1 MPLKL
6 RAPSLLAACRPS
18 RRSIIRHKSACL
30 RSLQHQPPPQD
41 DVPADVVGPEEDIA
55 MGAVVPAQ
63 DSRDGFPGK
72 EPGPVSVIAGGAFMH
87 EAGTHCSQRV
97 TAEHECHG
105 KLSSWA
111 LPSHWGRLRPPLD
124 GLR

>member
-6 RAPSLLAACRPS
+6 RAPSLLAACCPT

-41 DVPADVVGPEEDIA
+41 DVLAYAAGPEEDIA

-63 DSRDGFPGK
+63 DSQDGIPGT
-72 EPGPVSVIAGGAFMH
+72 EPGLVSVIASSAFMH

-97 TAEHECHG
+97 TAERGCHG
-105 KLSSWA
+105 RLSSWA
-111 LPSHWGRLRPPLD
+111 LPSN
-124 GLR
+124 